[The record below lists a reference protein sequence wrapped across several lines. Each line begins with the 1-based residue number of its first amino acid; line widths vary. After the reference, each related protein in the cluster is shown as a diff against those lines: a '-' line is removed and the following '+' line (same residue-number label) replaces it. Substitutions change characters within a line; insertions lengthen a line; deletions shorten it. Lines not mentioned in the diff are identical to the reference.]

1 MKNGTMQPISIQGM
15 SAAAFFDGG
24 LVIKIVARSVSGY
37 GTDLKFLYYF
47 SFNPVFELK
56 MINIENAYF
65 KAHHAHII

>member
-1 MKNGTMQPISIQGM
+1 MKNGTIQPVTICQLQP
-15 SAAAFFDGG
+15 FYRG
-24 LVIKIVARSVSGY
+24 LVKEIVAKSVLGY
-37 GTDLKFLYYF
+37 GTDLKFLQRF